1 MNPIRCDQ
9 PDTINKAKCFEIAYV
24 VMSRPKYILAFAAY
38 ANNIILH
45 NTDLK
50 KNGWEIVSDNE

>member
-1 MNPIRCDQ
+1 
-9 PDTINKAKCFEIAYV
+9 
-24 VMSRPKYILAFAAY
+24 MSRPKYILAFAAY